1 MKRSFRRSI
10 QSLDPVFE
18 FLNEFLREHGIND
31 GDAFT
36 LRFAVEELFTNLV
49 KYNPDS
55 PTEITLSLE
64 RNEKTVIVQL
74 VDYQAKAFDP
84 TKTAELDLTKRLE
97 ERRPGGLGI
106 HLVKKMI
113 DSIDYQHIN
122 NQSIITL
129 THHVE

>member
-1 MKRSFRRSI
+1 MNRSFKRSI
-10 QSLDPVFE
+10 QSLDSVFE
-18 FLNEFLREHGIND
+18 FLNGFILQYGIGD

-36 LRFAVEELFTNLV
+36 LKFAVEELFTNLV

-55 PTEITLSLE
+55 PSDISLALT
-64 RNEKTVIVQL
+64 RNGTSVVLQL
-74 VDYQAKAFDP
+74 VDYQAVAFDP

-113 DSIDYQHIN
+113 DSIDYQHVN